1 MVVEEGRLSALID
14 SHYLNE
20 GEGVSSENAGNC
32 AKARNVVIE
41 FIALRS
47 VLLSK
52 ATILE
57 RKEVVILMHV
67 FLFIVDPRKRF
78 KCLL

>member
-1 MVVEEGRLSALID
+1 M
-14 SHYLNE
+14 H
-20 GEGVSSENAGNC
+20 

-41 FIALRS
+41 FIDVRS

-78 KCLL
+78 KCFL